1 MTSLPQGP
9 NRLRLHNR
17 VRVLE
22 MLLERGRVSRAEIA
36 EHTGISKVTT
46 TLIVNELVEEGLLH
60 EVSKTEGIVGR
71 PAGLVELRPAIGN
84 VVGFDVQPQAL
95 GLIQGNLRGEIL
107 KEETFVLEGS
117 ITKAILRQLET
128 LDSLKQVV
136 VAVPAP
142 VGEDG
147 LPQPPN
153 SVPEFDA
160 EKVLA
165 WGRRRGVEVVLEND
179 VKLGAVAEHRAGAA
193 SQNDNFALLAERAS
207 GIGLGLLLGG
217 QLYRGE
223 RGFGGEIAL
232 VRWPQGRKLTPLE
245 ELPPPQRET
254 ALAQLVSGLAV
265 ALDLSLLVVHQD
277 SAGALSLDLNA
288 ALQELVPPNVQVVK
302 SKLGERAPVLGA
314 FLEATR
320 LAQAQLLHCVTVSAP
335 LALPK
340 GRSTR

>member
-147 LPQPPN
+147 L
-153 SVPEFDA
+153 
-160 EKVLA
+160 
-165 WGRRRGVEVVLEND
+165 
-179 VKLGAVAEHRAGAA
+179 
-193 SQNDNFALLAERAS
+193 
-207 GIGLGLLLGG
+207 
-217 QLYRGE
+217 
-223 RGFGGEIAL
+223 
-232 VRWPQGRKLTPLE
+232 
-245 ELPPPQRET
+245 
-254 ALAQLVSGLAV
+254 
-265 ALDLSLLVVHQD
+265 
-277 SAGALSLDLNA
+277 
-288 ALQELVPPNVQVVK
+288 
-302 SKLGERAPVLGA
+302 
-314 FLEATR
+314 
-320 LAQAQLLHCVTVSAP
+320 
-335 LALPK
+335 
-340 GRSTR
+340 